1 MLDTW
6 EKILD
11 PNFINAELIGSVGAE
26 RVVTIKDIDLAEVF
40 NQKSNSKDK
49 KQTLFLEECKPMVL
63 NKTNTKSLMK
73 IFGSDDPQKCV
84 GHKITLY
91 VAPVKVAGQ
100 QTTGIRIK
108 EYNEIQI
115 KCEKCGNIIK
125 PLQTKSVAELVEISK
140 KNFKKAL
147 CNDCMKEIAKENG
160 ENGK

>member
-11 PNFINAELIGSVGAE
+11 PNFINAELIGGIGAE
-26 RVVTIKDIDLAEVF
+26 RVVTIKDIEFAEVF

-49 KQTLFLEECKPMVL
+49 KQTLFLQECKPMVL
-63 NKTNTKSLMK
+63 NKTNTKTLMK
-73 IFGSDDPQKCV
+73 IFGSDDPKNCI

-108 EYNEIQI
+108 EYNEVKI
-115 KCEKCGNIIK
+115 KCENCGNDIT
-125 PLQTKSVAELVEISK
+125 PLQTKSVTELVEISK
-140 KNFKKAL
+140 RNFNKAL
-147 CNDCMKEIAKENG
+147 CNECMKKLAKEN
-160 ENGK
+160 K